1 MFDFSTMPYNTQL
14 ADRIRVLL
22 AAQTGVVEKRMFGG
36 IAFLLN
42 GNMCVGVLKD
52 EMIVRMSPEAAEHA
66 LSRPG
71 TRPFQVSMRKKP
83 IAGWLFV
90 SVDVLKTAAILGRWV
105 DQCVTFAAAL
115 PPK

>member
-1 MFDFSTMPYNTQL
+1 VFDFSTMPYNTQL

-22 AAQTGVVEKRMFGG
+22 AAQTGVVEKNMFGG

-42 GNMCVGVLKD
+42 GNLCVGVLKE
-52 EMIVRMSPEAAEHA
+52 EMIARMSHEAAEAA

-71 TRPFQVSMRKKP
+71 TRPFQVSTRSKP
-83 IAGWLFV
+83 MAGWLYV
-90 SVDVLKTAAILGRWV
+90 SVDVLKTAATLRKWV
-105 DQCVTFAAAL
+105 DECVTFAAAL